1 MTEKETREMI
11 EGIRE
16 EKLGKYPMARELLSS
31 LTDDELVAVI
41 AVDTR
46 NFGRSWANSLANAKL
61 HLENREVAIKL
72 FSRMDNKL

>member
-1 MTEKETREMI
+1 MTKEKALEII
-11 EGIRE
+11 E
-16 EKLGKYPMARELLSS
+16 ELRDKVEAFPRAYDLLNS
-31 LTDDELVAVI
+31 LTDRELTAVL
-41 AVDTR
+41 ALDTH